1 MNCLCIIETPD
12 TKDLIKDYLIFKGYK
27 YRFITS
33 EDDFIENIEEFDP
46 NRIILEN
53 KYEDV
58 NGVFILKQVL
68 KHFKNSNIEDICFF
82 QHEYEDLSK
91 SLKKYL
97 QQDKICIHSAED
109 FKIPENAPK
118 TDEKEKLILF
128 VSDDR
133 FMHILIKDL
142 FKTLKYDLIVASD
155 GEEGLEKY
163 LINLPDLVMTDI
175 EMPKLTGLEL
185 CSMIKDDYSENRTP
199 VIIFSS
205 STRPE
210 DMQEAKKCGADGY
223 LIKCPQL
230 QSIVNKIEYIFA
242 NQN

>member
-1 MNCLCIIETPD
+1 MNYLCIIETPD
-12 TKDLIKDYLIFKGYK
+12 TKDIIKDFLIFKGYR

-33 EDDFIENIEEFDP
+33 EDDFIQTIEDFNP

-53 KYEDV
+53 KYQDV
-58 NGVFILKQVL
+58 KGVFILKQIM
-68 KHFKNSNIEDICFF
+68 KHFKNSGIEEIVFF
-82 QHEYEDLSK
+82 EHEYEDLNK
-91 SLKKYL
+91 SLKKFIQSDSISISHSDDYL
-97 QQDKICIHSAED
+97 
-109 FKIPENAPK
+109 IPEDAEEQNI
-118 TDEKEKLILF
+118 KEKLILF

-142 FKTLKYDLIVASD
+142 FKNLKYNLIVAGD
-155 GEEGLEKY
+155 GEEGLKKY
-163 LINLPDLVMTDI
+163 LSHIPDLVMTDI
-175 EMPKLTGLEL
+175 EMPKLNGLEL
-185 CSMIKDDYSENRTP
+185 CTIIKEDYRENNTP

-210 DMQEAKKCGADGY
+210 DMQEAKKCGAEGY

-230 QSIVNKIEYIFA
+230 QSIVNKIEYIFE